1 MQKYIYLLFFPVFL
15 FSGIFFTSCNDTK
28 EEALNESREI
38 IKEQDT
44 EIETMK
50 RRIDTL
56 EQTIRALAK
65 NRESSSQEASELKG
79 KAQELQKAIK
89 SYQGALSKKEKEFK
103 EYRYLALEDKRVA
116 EIREEKRKLR
126 EDNEFIVNKIKQ
138 LKQMNE
144 VNEVMDGLTDIIDKI
159 PPFNKFDCYYRD
171 KKDLEASRKK
181 DNGYSPKLL
190 LVEEDGTYPQSD
202 IGQIIIDLDL
212 NFFKLDGNPNQATLT
227 LCLFEEGSQA
237 PVYCQDEV
245 FDTEYK
251 RVEWKQAASTFG
263 VKEYYF
269 QVRHGDRILSDRYKF
284 AIKN

>member
-1 MQKYIYLLFFPVFL
+1 MQKYIYLFLFFTLP
-15 FSGIFFTSCNDTK
+15 FSNIIFSSCTNTK

-38 IKEQDT
+38 IKEQDS

-65 NRESSSQEASELKG
+65 NKDSSTEDSNELKT

-171 KKDLEASRKK
+171 KKDLDASRQK

-202 IGQIIIDLDL
+202 IGQVIIDLDL
-212 NFFKLDGNPNQATLT
+212 NFFKLDGNPSQATLT

-263 VKEYYF
+263 TKKYYF
-269 QVRHGDRILSDRYKF
+269 QVRHGDRILSDKYNF
-284 AIKN
+284 TIKN

>member
-1 MQKYIYLLFFPVFL
+1 MFL
-15 FSGIFFTSCNDTK
+15 SSCNDTK

-38 IKEQDT
+38 IKEQDY

-65 NRESSSQEASELKG
+65 NRESSDQESSELKL
-79 KAQELQKAIK
+79 KAEELQKAIK

-138 LKQMNE
+138 LKQMQE

-181 DNGYSPKLL
+181 DSGYSPKLL

-202 IGQIIIDLDL
+202 IGQVIIDLDL

-263 VKEYYF
+263 AKKYYF
-269 QVRHGDRILSDRYKF
+269 QVRHGDRILSDKYKF
-284 AIKN
+284 SIKN

>member
-1 MQKYIYLLFFPVFL
+1 MQKYIYLFLFFTLP
-15 FSGIFFTSCNDTK
+15 FSNILLSSCTNTK

-38 IKEQDT
+38 IKEQDS

-65 NRESSSQEASELKG
+65 NRESSDEDAGELKV
-79 KAQELQKAIK
+79 KAEELQKAIK

-138 LKQMNE
+138 LKQMQE

-171 KKDLEASRKK
+171 KKDLEANKNK

-202 IGQIIIDLDL
+202 IGQVIIDLDL
-212 NFFKLDGNPNQATLT
+212 NFFKLDGNPTQATLT

-251 RVEWKQAASTFG
+251 RVEWKQSASTFG
-263 VKEYYF
+263 AKKYYF
-269 QVRHGDRILSDRYKF
+269 QVRHGDRVLSDKYNF
-284 AIKN
+284 SIKN

>member
-1 MQKYIYLLFFPVFL
+1 MQKYIYLLLFFTFSFSSLFL
-15 FSGIFFTSCNDTK
+15 TSCNSTK

-38 IKEQDT
+38 IKEQDS

-65 NRESSSQEASELKG
+65 NRESSSEEAGQLKV

-138 LKQMNE
+138 LKQMQD
-144 VNEVMDGLTDIIDKI
+144 VNQAMDGLTDIIDKI

-171 KKDLEASRKK
+171 KKDLEDSRK
-181 DNGYSPKLL
+181 NNNSYSPKLL
-190 LVEEDGTYPQSD
+190 LVEEDGVYPQND

-212 NFFKLDGNPNQATLT
+212 NFFKLDGNPGQATLT

-263 VKEYYF
+263 TKKYYF
-269 QVRHGDRILSDRYKF
+269 QVRHGDRILSDKYNF
-284 AIKN
+284 SIKN

>member
-1 MQKYIYLLFFPVFL
+1 MQKYIYLFLFFTLP
-15 FSGIFFTSCNDTK
+15 FSNVLLSSCTNTK

-38 IKEQDT
+38 IKEQDS

-65 NRESSSQEASELKG
+65 NRESSDEDAGELRI

-138 LKQMNE
+138 LKQMQE
-144 VNEVMDGLTDIIDKI
+144 INEVMDGLTDIIDKI

-171 KKDLEASRKK
+171 KKDLEASKKK

-190 LVEEDGTYPQSD
+190 LVEEDGIYPQAD
-202 IGQIIIDLDL
+202 IGQVIIDLDL
-212 NFFKLDGNPNQATLT
+212 NFFKLDGNPSQATLT

-251 RVEWKQAASTFG
+251 RVEWKQAASTFAG
-263 VKEYYF
+263 QNNNL
-269 QVRHGDRILSDRYKF
+269 QVRHGDRILSDKYKF
-284 AIKN
+284 SIKN

>member
-1 MQKYIYLLFFPVFL
+1 MQKYIYLVLFFIL
-15 FSGIFFTSCNDTK
+15 SSLLLSSCTNTK

-38 IKEQDT
+38 IKEQDS

-65 NRESSSQEASELKG
+65 SRESSSEETEELRI

-138 LKQMNE
+138 LKQMNQ

-171 KKDLEASRKK
+171 KSDLEASKK
-181 DNGYSPKLL
+181 KNNGYSPKLL
-190 LVEEDGTYPQSD
+190 LVEEEGTYPQSD
-202 IGQIIIDLDL
+202 IGQVIIDLDL

-237 PVYCQDEV
+237 PVFCQDEV

-263 VKEYYF
+263 TKKYYF
-269 QVRHGDRILSDRYKF
+269 QVRHGDRILSDKYKF
-284 AIKN
+284 SIKN

>member
-1 MQKYIYLLFFPVFL
+1 MQKYIYPLLVSVFL
-15 FSGIFFTSCNDTK
+15 FAGIFFSSCNNTK

-38 IKEQDT
+38 IKEQDY

-65 NRESSSQEASELKG
+65 NRESSDQEANELKL

-138 LKQMNE
+138 LKQMQE
-144 VNEVMDGLTDIIDKI
+144 VNDVMDGLTDIIDKI

-190 LVEEDGTYPQSD
+190 LVEEDGTYPQAD
-202 IGQIIIDLDL
+202 IGQVIIDLDL

-237 PVYCQDEV
+237 PVFCQDEV

-263 VKEYYF
+263 AKKYYF
-269 QVRHGDRILSDRYKF
+269 QVRHGDRILSNKYNF
-284 AIKN
+284 SIKN

>member
-1 MQKYIYLLFFPVFL
+1 MQKYIYLFFFSAFL
-15 FSGIFFTSCNDTK
+15 FSSMFLTSCNNTK

-38 IKEQDT
+38 IKEQDS

-65 NRESSSQEASELKG
+65 NRESSDEQSGELKI

-138 LKQMNE
+138 LKQMQE

-171 KKDLEASRKK
+171 KKDLDDSRKK
-181 DNGYSPKLL
+181 NNGYSPKLL
-190 LVEEDGTYPQSD
+190 LVEEDGTYPQAD
-202 IGQIIIDLDL
+202 IGQVIIDLDL
-212 NFFKLDGNPNQATLT
+212 NFFKLDGNPSQATLT

-263 VKEYYF
+263 SKTYYF
-269 QVRHGDRILSDRYKF
+269 QVRHGDRILSDKYKF
-284 AIKN
+284 SIKN

>member
-1 MQKYIYLLFFPVFL
+1 MQKYTYLFL
-15 FSGIFFTSCNDTK
+15 LSSFLCIEIFLSSCNDTK

-38 IKEQDT
+38 IKEQDF

-65 NRESSSQEASELKG
+65 NRESSDQEASELKL
-79 KAQELQKAIK
+79 KAEELQKAIK

-138 LKQMNE
+138 LKQMQE

-263 VKEYYF
+263 AKKYYF
-269 QVRHGDRILSDRYKF
+269 QVRHGDRILSNKYNF
-284 AIKN
+284 SIKN